1 MITTYQ
7 SYPSGFR
14 VPVVTGFRTDTAGD
28 PQVAEFMRVLSTSR
42 TTRVN
47 SWEFRRNVL
56 ITAMKLFGDFR
67 EFLAA
72 QEDNAAISPHQRNF
86 LTDTLQYINCG
97 KRPFSVR
104 MRMEL
109 IQAERLDGY
118 NTWPTRPMGLFQKLM
133 VPVEDYMYCWQ
144 QHDQGFIDLVCTLN
158 LIFGEPTQS
167 GFHPD

>member
-42 TTRVN
+42 TTRVKY
-47 SWEFRRNVL
+47 WEFRRNVL

-72 QEDNAAISPHQRNF
+72 QEDNAAISPHQRN
-86 LTDTLQYINCG
+86 LLMDTIQYINCG
-97 KRPFSVR
+97 NV
-104 MRMEL
+104 
-109 IQAERLDGY
+109 
-118 NTWPTRPMGLFQKLM
+118 
-133 VPVEDYMYCWQ
+133 VPAAYAHGAD
-144 QHDQGFIDLVCTLN
+144 
-158 LIFGEPTQS
+158 S
-167 GFHPD
+167 G